1 MSRDMSYRRR
11 MRNKHIE
18 RKKKI
23 ITHSMYD
30 TGDLLENERFIGK
43 LDKGKVHCSC
53 PLCRE
58 KTREIGYKASERRKI
73 KDIGY

>member
-1 MSRDMSYRRR
+1 MSYRRR

-30 TGDLLENERFIGK
+30 TEDLLENERFIGK
-43 LDKGKVHCSC
+43 
-53 PLCRE
+53 RQ
-58 KTREIGYKASERRKI
+58 ER
-73 KDIGY
+73 